1 MALDLQF
8 MVETKDPSKWLAEA
22 EHKAKK
28 LAGTDEAYMGADVF
42 VFLPELGRCFT
53 KKAGSLRM
61 VAHG

>member
-8 MVETKDPSKWLAEA
+8 KIETKDQNRWLSEA
-22 EHKAKK
+22 VAKAKK
-28 LAGTDEAYMGADVF
+28 LAGTDADYLGADVF
-42 VFLPELGRCFT
+42 VFLPESGRCFT

>member
-8 MVETKDPSKWLAEA
+8 SIETKDPDKWLAEA
-22 EHKAKK
+22 TAKAKK
-28 LAGTDEAYMGADVF
+28 LAGTDDAYPGAEVF
-42 VFLPELGRCFT
+42 VFLPERGRCFT

>member
-8 MVETKDPSKWLAEA
+8 KVETKDPDKWLAEA
-22 EHKAKK
+22 TAKAKK
-28 LAGTDEAYMGADVF
+28 LAGTDDAYIGADVF
-42 VFLPELGRCFT
+42 VFLPERGRCFT

>member
-8 MVETKDPSKWLAEA
+8 SIETKDPNKWLAEA
-22 EHKAKK
+22 VAKAKK
-28 LAGTDEAYMGADVF
+28 LAGTDAAYLSSEF
-42 VFLPELGRCFT
+42 YVFLPEPGRCFT

>member
-8 MVETKDPSKWLAEA
+8 RIEKKDTNEWLSEA
-22 EHKAKK
+22 TAKAKK
-28 LAGTDEAYMGADVF
+28 LAGTDAEYLSADVF
-42 VFLPELGRCFT
+42 VFLPERGRCFT

>member
-8 MVETKDPSKWLAEA
+8 RIETKDSDRWLAEA
-22 EHKAKK
+22 VAKAKK
-28 LAGTDEAYMGADVF
+28 LAGADDVYIGADVF
-42 VFLPELGRCFT
+42 VFLPERGRCFT

>member
-8 MVETKDPSKWLAEA
+8 RIETKDPDKWLPEA
-22 EHKAKK
+22 TAKAKK
-28 LAGTDEAYMGADVF
+28 LAGTDAAYLSADVF
-42 VFLPELGRCFT
+42 VFLPERGRCFT

>member
-8 MVETKDPSKWLAEA
+8 KIETKDPAKWLVEA
-22 EHKAKK
+22 VAKAKN
-28 LAGTDEAYMGADVF
+28 LAGSDEAYIGADVF

-53 KKAGSLRM
+53 KKNGSLRM